1 MHWCTHVLEI
11 SVRYVVCT
19 GVRTYVCVLVYVH
32 RMCVSAYCGRHALVY
47 VHTYVCV
54 LEFTVVSM
62 HWRVCVCVCV
72 RVQCVEESQDLAENS
87 NLLFFSSFEFTHI
100 LIGFYHSITLMRRV
114 LAYLLLSRSLILLIR
129 SVYNNVCNRTQ

>member
-1 MHWCTHVLEI
+1 MHWC
-11 SVRYVVCT
+11 
-19 GVRTYVCVLVYVH
+19 TYVCVLVYVH

-100 LIGFYHSITLMRRV
+100 F
-114 LAYLLLSRSLILLIR
+114 LLVINTDETRSCVPFALSFPDSAH
-129 SVYNNVCNRTQ
+129 